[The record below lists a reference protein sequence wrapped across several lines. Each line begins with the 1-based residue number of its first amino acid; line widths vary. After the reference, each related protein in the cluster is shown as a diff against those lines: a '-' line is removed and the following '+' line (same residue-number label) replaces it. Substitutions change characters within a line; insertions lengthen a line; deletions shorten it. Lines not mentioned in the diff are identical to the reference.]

1 MSNEVLVAIIGT
13 LVSVLGISIGYI
25 IHGLTVAVKELK
37 IAIETIKEIES
48 IRDRKMA
55 LMEQSQQLVTNRVDS
70 LSDKVDE
77 HDRLI
82 DRLRTANNTCP
93 TSALKI

>member
-82 DRLRTANNTCP
+82 DRLRTANNACP